1 MIYKS
6 VYFSEKKQKEQS
18 RKQKN
23 WLPAKRAGIQGK
35 RKRTNYS
42 EYAFLI
48 AQLVKNPPAMQ
59 ETPVQ
64 FLDWEEPLEKG

>member
-42 EYAFLI
+42 DYAFLI

-59 ETPVQ
+59 ETPV
-64 FLDWEEPLEKG
+64 